1 MTPTMHMCTELDMVM
16 KPTNAH
22 KCIKVSYIINII
34 CLLHVLSTR
43 CITENGHIE
52 IYRIFVIQYTKVKY

>member
-16 KPTNAH
+16 KPTNTH

-34 CLLHVLSTR
+34 CFLR
-43 CITENGHIE
+43 
-52 IYRIFVIQYTKVKY
+52 FVHKEGALQRMDI